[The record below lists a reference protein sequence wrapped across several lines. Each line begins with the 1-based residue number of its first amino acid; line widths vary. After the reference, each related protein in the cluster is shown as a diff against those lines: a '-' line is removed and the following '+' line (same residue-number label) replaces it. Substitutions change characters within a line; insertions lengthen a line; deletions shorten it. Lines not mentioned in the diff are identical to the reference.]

1 MGVNLRE
8 KKLAKGK
15 KSFYLD
21 VYFKGIRRKE
31 NINIYIYPKD
41 SSIEREEKRR
51 IAQIMRSQ
59 REIELSSKG
68 IDYLPEHLKKINFFD
83 FANSYI
89 RNYKKADIGMIDGA
103 KKQFQN
109 FVDNDKL
116 LISEIDENL
125 MDGFKDYLIND
136 AGLTG
141 ETPHNYFTR
150 FKKILNNAKSQGYI
164 NKNPAD
170 KIKFKKRSSSQ
181 NLKKLVLTNEE
192 LQILAQSKSNYPDL
206 KKAFIFACY
215 TGLGLI
221 EIKNLKHVD
230 IRNNKLSTN
239 RSKSKEPVN
248 LKIRE
253 SLLQYVGHSS
263 NEKGKLFDLTN
274 DKGEPLTNNGAN
286 HRLEKWLSKVG
297 IDKHITFYCARH
309 TFATQLLL
317 NGANLKTVAKAMGHT
332 TVRSTEK
339 YLNYINNLTDDAV
352 ENLPELK
359 F

>member
-1 MGVNLRE
+1 MGVKLRE

-15 KSFYLD
+15 KNLYLD
-21 VYFKGIRRKE
+21 IYFKGIRRKE
-31 NINIYIYPKD
+31 NTNIYIHPKD
-41 SSIEREEKRR
+41 SIIEREEKRR

-83 FANSYI
+83 FANSYV

-103 KKQFQN
+103 KKQFLN
-109 FVDNDKL
+109 FVDNYNL
-116 LISEIDENL
+116 FISEIDENL
-125 MDGFKDYLIND
+125 MDSFKDYLIND

-150 FKKILNNAKSQGYI
+150 FKKILNNAKLKGYI
-164 NKNPAD
+164 NTNPAD
-170 KIKFKKRSSSQ
+170 KIKFKKRSNSQ
-181 NLKKLVLTNEE
+181 NLNKQVLTQDE
-192 LQILAQSKSNYPDL
+192 LQILAHSKCNYPEL

-215 TGLGLI
+215 TGLGLK
-221 EIKNLKHVD
+221 EIKNLRHID
-230 IRNNKLSTN
+230 IKNNKLSTS
-239 RSKSKEPVN
+239 RFKTKEPIN
-248 LKIRE
+248 LRIKE
-253 SLLQYVGHSS
+253 SLLEYIGYSS
-263 NEKGKLFDLTN
+263 VEKGKLFNLTN
-274 DKGEPLTNNGAN
+274 DKGEAMTNNGAN
-286 HRLEKWLSKVG
+286 IRLEKWLSKVG

-339 YLNYINNLTDDAV
+339 YLNYINNLTDDAID
-352 ENLPELK
+352 NLPELK